1 LEAANP
7 RGPRGGQADVGQP
20 IAAAS
25 PDGSLPGER
34 GFGSRK
40 SRRTVLRTALPMSLA
55 RHVLRASH
63 SASRVQG
70 DVFMCEHIV
79 PSDHHIF
86 AHRFP
91 FVCIV
96 LSHTHGICLGLDCVG
111 PCLSTTCEL
120 LSKSHIFKIKTK
132 LTIKIV
138 CLFLSKKKTVRPNC
152 TNNFN
157 IHLCTH
163 KISNGRHNTPF
174 VLVYKVICFLRQTL
188 TNNLAN

>member
-1 LEAANP
+1 VTYTKNS
-7 RGPRGGQADVGQP
+7 RC
-20 IAAAS
+20 
-25 PDGSLPGER
+25 LPGKLHKEAKL
-34 GFGSRK
+34 SI
-40 SRRTVLRTALPMSLA
+40 ALY
-55 RHVLRASH
+55 HVLRFLVAIC
-63 SASRVQG
+63 A
-70 DVFMCEHIV
+70 IV
-79 PSDHHIF
+79 LSGHHIF

-91 FVCIV
+91 FICIV
-96 LSHTHGICLGLDCVG
+96 LLYTSGICIGLDCVG

-174 VLVYKVICFLRQTL
+174 VLVYKVILFFE
-188 TNNLAN
+188 TNFD